1 MVRSLRMT
9 STQTAGDY
17 QVVGSRPVRPD
28 GTDKVTGRAQYGADV
43 RPQGML
49 YGRVLR
55 SPHAHAKIKSIDASE
70 ALAMDGVQ
78 AVITAADF
86 PDTADKIVQTYRG
99 PIPQDWHRDHLM
111 ASDTVLHRGQPVAAL
126 CANDPH
132 VAEDALALIK
142 VDYEVMTPVLSI
154 DEATSPSAPI
164 LFDNEICASIPG
176 LFDPI
181 EDRPTNIARRLEM
194 SHGDLE
200 AGFEDADV
208 IVEREFET
216 GTYHQGYI
224 EPHTATA
231 LWDRDGQLTIWNSSQ
246 GHFGGRDQLAE
257 LFQMPISEI
266 TVVPMEIGGGFGGK
280 TILYLEP
287 VAALLSKQTGRP
299 VQVNMTRTEVLEA
312 SGPTSASKSRARIG
326 AKRDGTIV
334 AAEVHIAY
342 EAGAFPGAPMP
353 SGVRCALGPYD
364 VPNQLVEGYEVV
376 VNKPKTAA
384 YRAPGAPQS
393 GFAVESVLDELAEQL
408 DIDPIELR
416 QKNAATEGT
425 MLTDGSLHGP
435 IGNLEVIKAAE
446 ESPHYRSELQGKNQ
460 GRGMALGFWFNG
472 GNESSAYANVDADG
486 TVSLVVGSVDIG
498 GQRAALAMQFA
509 ETMGIPYESVRPLVA
524 DTNSVGFTATTGG
537 SRVTFA
543 SGWAVHEAALD
554 VQRELETRAASIWEV
569 DRELVS
575 YDNDGVIRGPDGRS
589 FTFQEIAAELPDTGG
604 RVQGR
609 ADVKPGGVGAALA
622 AHIVDVEVDPETGKV
637 DILRYTAVQDV
648 GTAVH
653 PSYVE
658 GQIQGGAA
666 QGIGMAL
673 SEEYVFD
680 ESGNMRN
687 ASFLDYRMPTALDLP
702 NIDTVLVEVP
712 NPGHPY
718 GVRGVG
724 EVPIIPPLAAV
735 ANAIYD
741 AIGVRMPRIPA
752 SPQVILEELLPDGE

>member
-1 MVRSLRMT
+1 MT
-9 STQTAGDY
+9 ATQTARQY
-17 QVVGSRPVRPD
+17 RVVGSRPVRPD

-55 SPHAHAKIKSIDASE
+55 SPHAHARIKRIDASK
-70 ALAMDGVQ
+70 ALTMEGVR
-78 AVITAADF
+78 AVVTAADF
-86 PDTADKIVQTYRG
+86 PDPGDELVSTYRG
-99 PIPQDWHRDHLM
+99 PVPRRWHLDHLM
-111 ASDTVLHRGQPVAAL
+111 ASETVLHRGQPVAAL
-126 CANDPH
+126 CGTDPH
-132 VAEDALALIK
+132 LAEDALALIE
-142 VDYEVMTPVLSI
+142 VEYEPLPPLLSI
-154 DEATSPSAPI
+154 GEATAPSAPI
-164 LFDNEICASIPG
+164 LIDNESAAAVPG
-176 LFDPI
+176 LFDPV
-181 EDRPTNIARRLEM
+181 DGRPTNIARRLEM
-194 SHGDLE
+194 SRGDPE
-200 AGFEDADV
+200 AGFGDAD
-208 IVEREFET
+208 IIIEREFET
-216 GTYHQGYI
+216 GTAHQGYI

-231 LWDRDGQLTIWNSSQ
+231 LWDRDGQLTVWNSSQ
-246 GHFGGRDQLAE
+246 GHFGGREQLAE
-257 LFQMPISEI
+257 FLQLPISEI

-287 VAALLSKQTGRP
+287 VAAMLSKQTGQP
-299 VQVNMTRTEVLEA
+299 VQLNMTRAEVLEA
-312 SGPTSASKSRARIG
+312 SGPTSASQSRVRIG
-326 AKRDGTIV
+326 AKQDGTIV

-364 VPNQLVEGYEVV
+364 IPHQLVEGYEVV
-376 VNKPKTAA
+376 VNKPKVAA

-393 GFAVESVLDELAEQL
+393 EFAVESVLDELAEQL
-408 DIDPIELR
+408 GMDPIELR
-416 QKNAATEGT
+416 RKNAAKEGT
-425 MLTDGSLHGP
+425 TLTDGSPHGS
-435 IGNLEVIKAAE
+435 IGNLEVLKAAQD
-446 ESPHYRSELQGKNQ
+446 SPHYRSELHGEHR
-460 GRGMALGFWFNG
+460 GRGMAIGFWFNG
-472 GNESSAYANVDADG
+472 GNESSASANVDADG
-486 TVSLVVGSVDIG
+486 TVSLVLGSVDIG
-498 GQRAALAMQFA
+498 GQRATLAMQFA
-509 ETMGIPYESVRPLVA
+509 ETMGIPFEDVRPLVA

-537 SRVTFA
+537 SRTSFA

-554 VQRELETRAASIWEV
+554 VRRQLEERAASIWEV
-569 DRELVS
+569 EREQVA
-575 YDNDGVIRGPDGRS
+575 YGDDGEIRGPDGRS
-589 FTFQEIAAELPDTGG
+589 FTFKQIAAELPDTGG

-609 ADVKPGGVGAALA
+609 ADVKPQGVGAAFA

-666 QGIGMAL
+666 QGVGWAL
-673 SEEYVFD
+673 NEEYVFD
-680 ESGNMRN
+680 ESGTMRN

-702 NIDTVLVEVP
+702 NIETVLVEVP

-741 AIGVRMPRIPA
+741 AIGVRMRRLPA
-752 SPQVILEELLPDGE
+752 SPRVILEELLPDSE